1 MLVRYAGIIIAV
13 LVIIVVIAGG
23 ALHVLPANEV
33 STVVQDAILYVL
45 GHLVGVSSAALAPM
59 LRRGKQL

>member
-13 LVIIVVIAGG
+13 LVIVAVIAGG

-33 STVVQDAILYVL
+33 STVVQDAILYVI
-45 GHLVGVSSAALAPM
+45 GHLVGVGSATFAPM
-59 LRRGKQL
+59 FRRGKQL